1 MMAEKASPDDSETL
15 LQLARIAIIGV
26 GMIGGS
32 FALALKGKGVVG
44 EVVGYG
50 RSRERLETA
59 QDLGVIDRF
68 SCDLAEAV
76 GGADLIFL
84 AAPINASKTLLKALA
99 SLVGPEVIITDAGS
113 VKQEIIAAAQQ
124 SLEEGFPMFVP
135 GHPIAGKEKSGVTAA
150 DGNLFVDHRVV
161 LTPVEET
168 NRHATQRVRR
178 LWETVGADV
187 VEMDAVGH
195 DRLLAMTSHLPHAVA
210 FALVALLGEQQN
222 AEEFFPLA
230 AGGFYDLTR
239 VASSDPAMW
248 RDIFLNNKEPV
259 LAGIDGY
266 ITVFERIRELI
277 RSGNGTELETIFEH
291 ARETRAKIQ
300 TGQVV

>member
-1 MMAEKASPDDSETL
+1 
-15 LQLARIAIIGV
+15 
-26 GMIGGS
+26 
-32 FALALKGKGVVG
+32 
-44 EVVGYG
+44 
-50 RSRERLETA
+50 
-59 QDLGVIDRF
+59 
-68 SCDLAEAV
+68 
-76 GGADLIFL
+76 
-84 AAPINASKTLLKALA
+84 
-99 SLVGPEVIITDAGS
+99 
-113 VKQEIIAAAQQ
+113 
-124 SLEEGFPMFVP
+124 
-135 GHPIAGKEKSGVTAA
+135 
-150 DGNLFVDHRVV
+150 
-161 LTPVEET
+161 
-168 NRHATQRVRR
+168 
-178 LWETVGADV
+178 
-187 VEMDAVGH
+187 
-195 DRLLAMTSHLPHAVA
+195 MTSHLPHAVA

-291 ARETRAKIQ
+291 ARETRTRIQ